1 MQRNWLKMNIQNF
14 LRISHVQWVTGN
26 VVSVQHL
33 MLHVEANQGVTGNV
47 VSVQQRKMNIQ
58 NFLPISHVQWVTGN
72 VVSVQHLMLH
82 VEANQGITR
91 KMSTN
96 VFIELSRSISWKMIW
111 ERFFCFCI
119 KWNSQF
125 NTSQSARQNQKPSS
139 YRCFYCCP
147 PSASSDKQ
155 FSARERREKLGRGG
169 GKPNSKPPDIID
181 RYGIDIAEC
190 LRKSNRPRWGTQTF
204 KIIQT
209 KYGHYSCVISGLKV
223 YS

>member
-96 VFIELSRSISWKMIW
+96 VFTELSPSLSWNWSGSVLSVFASNETVNSTPANQHGRTRNQARIGASIAARPQPAPISNSLLAKEERSWVEVAESPTLNLRIWMI
-111 ERFFCFCI
+111 
-119 KWNSQF
+119 
-125 NTSQSARQNQKPSS
+125 
-139 YRCFYCCP
+139 
-147 PSASSDKQ
+147 
-155 FSARERREKLGRGG
+155 LM
-169 GKPNSKPPDIID
+169 
-181 RYGIDIAEC
+181 
-190 LRKSNRPRWGTQTF
+190 
-204 KIIQT
+204 
-209 KYGHYSCVISGLKV
+209 V
-223 YS
+223 